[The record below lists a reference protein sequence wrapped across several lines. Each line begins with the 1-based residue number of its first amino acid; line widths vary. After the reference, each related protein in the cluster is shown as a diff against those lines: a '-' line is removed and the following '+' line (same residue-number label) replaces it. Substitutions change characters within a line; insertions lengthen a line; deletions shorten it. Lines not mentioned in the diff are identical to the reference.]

1 MKGNKPDFRYHYNQL
16 PMVLLY
22 EQDLRSLQTD
32 MMHELRMVGWSS
44 TDVEHT
50 KLSEMIIKFESL
62 LKAAVVCLNYEKRF
76 LKLYWTK
83 TIHGMSL
90 QVVNQE
96 PDQYQTVL
104 KEVVQLVNFT
114 DWLTEYK
121 LKLKDFIRKSHHE
134 ALAQVDS
141 KRDEAIEQKALEWES
156 QQQPH
161 ANDKATATTTKPAN
175 TSDQVLSKTRQVSTN
190 LIRGNQILQAGV
202 LQSDLN
208 LDELKQQT
216 SSLSQMNDKYSQLG
230 FVFDKTSQLM
240 KGLEKA
246 SHQEKRD
253 VYLSLG
259 FLCLCITW
267 VLWRRIFKLPCKLM
281 LWILFRFFKAILI
294 TIGLV
299 RPQNSA
305 SVPPIMGTTAISTTS
320 ATSGT
325 ISPSSPIPKSW
336 NTPSANT
343 ESLEHAVDQ
352 AMDRIFSHDEL

>member
-1 MKGNKPDFRYHYNQL
+1 MDLVYT
-16 PMVLLY
+16 
-22 EQDLRSLQTD
+22 QDLRSLQTD
-32 MMHELRMVGWSS
+32 MMQELRVIGSS
-44 TDVEHT
+44 SADEEHT
-50 KLSEMIIKFESL
+50 KVSEMIVQFESL
-62 LKAAVVCLNYEKRF
+62 LRAAVVCLNHERRS

-83 TIHGMSL
+83 TNHGMSL
-90 QVVNQE
+90 QVINQE
-96 PDQYQTVL
+96 PDQYEAVL
-104 KEVVQLVNFT
+104 KEIVQLVNFT

-121 LKLKDFIRKSHHE
+121 LKLKDFIRKVHQE

-141 KRDEAIEQKALEWES
+141 KRDEAIERKAQEWEN
-156 QQQPH
+156 QQQQLSDNP
-161 ANDKATATTTKPAN
+161 KTTASTTKPAN
-175 TSDQVLSKTRQVSTN
+175 TSDQVLSKTKQVSAN

-230 FVFDKTSQLM
+230 FVFDKTSQLV
-240 KGLEKA
+240 KNLEKA
-246 SHQEKRD
+246 SRQEKRD

-281 LWILFRFFKAILI
+281 LWVLFRFFKTILI

-299 RPQNSA
+299 RQQNTTPVSPIMDATVITSA
-305 SVPPIMGTTAISTTS
+305 SVSTT
-320 ATSGT
+320 TT
-325 ISPSSPIPKSW
+325 PISSKSTSW
-336 NTPSANT
+336 NALSANT